1 MRYCA
6 EHKAETRERLLASSG
21 ALAKQQGFAVTGV
34 DALMKTIGLT
44 GAAFYSHF
52 PSKNDLF
59 AELIER
65 ELRNSLSRLGGEA
78 GVAGRDKLKRCLTAY
93 LSLAHVEQPDKGCV
107 LPALG
112 AEIARADLAVRENAE
127 HWLVRLQQ
135 AWGEALEDPQ
145 LAWAILAQC
154 VGALLVA
161 RMLATPQRQAEVLDA
176 SRRLLECQLVE
187 RSGD

>member
-52 PSKNDLF
+52 PSKDDLF
-59 AELIER
+59 VELIER
-65 ELRNSLSRLGGEA
+65 ELRNSLSRLGGEP
-78 GVAGRDKLKRCLTAY
+78 GEAGRDKLQRCLTAY

-107 LPALG
+107 LPTLG
-112 AEIARADLAVRENAE
+112 AEIARADER
-127 HWLVRLQQ
+127 VRLRTEQQ
-135 AWGEALEDPQ
+135 ILQLQSTWAEIIGDPQ
-145 LAWAILAQC
+145 LAWTILAQC
-154 VGALLVA
+154 LGSLLLA
-161 RMLATPQRQAEVLDA
+161 RMMASQESRQQVLGA
-176 SRRLLECQLVE
+176 SLDMLEHTLKPV
-187 RSGD
+187 S